1 MVEIKRSVISQ
12 TEREVF
18 TLFLFM
24 IHDFHWVLDHSS
36 ERTEGRSRKIHL
48 EALLGLCVYSL

>member
-1 MVEIKRSVISQ
+1 MVEMKRSAISQ
-12 TEREVF
+12 TEREAF

-36 ERTEGRSRKIHL
+36 ERRGGRSRKIHS